1 MLFRS
6 TNGYHVPFLLLA
18 SVTLLAVSPG
28 TSHAQ
33 GKAAAAPAPMS
44 PDLQAA
50 RTALAKY
57 SDPLAA
63 VKDGYFSTLAC
74 IDFPDGATDGTVV
87 YPPGAMGVHFLNPA
101 NIGPTLD
108 PTKPQVLIYE
118 PVGDKL
124 VLAAAEWFVPV
135 QVAPGG
141 TAPSI
146 FGQTLAGPMDGH
158 EPIMP
163 ASLRH
168 YDLHVW
174 LWKDNPRGM
183 FVSTNAALKC
193 APGAAYTVAIGAHHH

>member
-1 MLFRS
+1 MRFHLPNKF
-6 TNGYHVPFLLLA
+6 YLACLLA
-18 SVTLLAVSPG
+18 LVASLVVSPNA
-28 TSHAQ
+28 SSQ
-33 GKAAAAPAPMS
+33 GPSKSMASPVAMS
-44 PDLQAA
+44 PDLEAA
-50 RTALAKY
+50 KAALAKY
-57 SDPLAA
+57 SDPFAA

-74 IDFPDGATDGTVV
+74 IDFPNGMKDGSIE
-87 YPPGAMGVHFLNPA
+87 YPAGAMGVHFLNPA
-101 NIGPTLD
+101 NIGPKLD

-124 VLAAAEWFVPV
+124 VLAGAEWFVPV
-135 QVAPGG
+135 AASGGIAP
-141 TAPSI
+141 TI

-183 FVSTNAALKC
+183 FTTTNATLKC
-193 APGAAYTVAIGAHHH
+193 APGAPYTVARVEHHH

>member
-33 GKAAAAPAPMS
+33 GKAAAAPAPVS

-74 IDFPDGATDGTVV
+74 IDFPD
-87 YPPGAMGVHFLNPA
+87 
-101 NIGPTLD
+101 
-108 PTKPQVLIYE
+108 
-118 PVGDKL
+118 
-124 VLAAAEWFVPV
+124 
-135 QVAPGG
+135 
-141 TAPSI
+141 
-146 FGQTLAGPMDGH
+146 
-158 EPIMP
+158 
-163 ASLRH
+163 
-168 YDLHVW
+168 
-174 LWKDNPRGM
+174 
-183 FVSTNAALKC
+183 
-193 APGAAYTVAIGAHHH
+193 